1 LNLKTLYRSLTKS
14 YQKKMARSNNSAI
27 SFGFIRN
34 WYRWV
39 PLIGY
44 HHVLMLIA
52 LSTIILWSILLAG
65 CTSYSLKDI
74 TLFSLSYRQETDIAP
89 SGNPL
94 QLNPHVG
101 DTFAGLVRNGSS
113 TRIQQVNVGFMAIC
127 LKLHAGTWICGTSAQ
142 DMVNGLAGGA
152 ATDPLN
158 LIYIAETARSKV
170 LFFGLLFVAIIF
182 NFFGIVLL
190 ATFPGWHEEEDS
202 DGSVREVKPFPSRPV
217 SMWALGFFS
226 FALLLSFVTV
236 LWQHL
241 ASAAAYTLAKT
252 LTYDTIDAGVGAGA
266 MALGW
271 VGVGCSGVVTM
282 GMLIMILSI
291 RLLDTIG

>member
-1 LNLKTLYRSLTKS
+1 
-14 YQKKMARSNNSAI
+14 MARSNNSAI
-27 SFGFIRN
+27 SFGFIRRKL
-34 WYRWV
+34 YRLI
-39 PLIGY
+39 PFIGY
-44 HHVLMLIA
+44 HHVLMIIA
-52 LSTIILWSILLAG
+52 LSAITLWSILLAG

-74 TLFSLSYRQETDIAP
+74 SLFSLSYRQDADIAP

-94 QLNPHVG
+94 QLNPNVG
-101 DTFAGLVRNGSS
+101 DTFAGLMRKSSS
-113 TRIQQVNVGFMAIC
+113 TIIQQVNVGFMAIC

-158 LIYIAETARSKV
+158 LIYVAETARSRV

-182 NFFGIVLL
+182 NFFGIILL
-190 ATFPGWHEEEDS
+190 ATFPGWHKEEDS
-202 DGSVREVKPFPSRPV
+202 DGSEREVKPFPSRPV

-252 LTYDTIDAGVGAGA
+252 LTYDTIDASVGAGA
-266 MALGW
+266 MVLGW
-271 VGVGCSGVVTM
+271 IGVGCSGVVTL
-282 GMLIMILSI
+282 GLLIMVLSI
-291 RLLDTIG
+291 RILATID